1 MKTLKGE
8 SAPAALILLPEQMR
22 RINDVSALMQR
33 QMPSLPDHHVLLVN
47 KSHLLVKGL
56 LKLAA
61 GAVVIGSGP
70 SPNTTLSHQICSH
83 LHRLAQLGVGGLKAE
98 QLLTLQTQS
107 QELLGRLLER
117 VD

>member
-1 MKTLKGE
+1 
-8 SAPAALILLPEQMR
+8 
-22 RINDVSALMQR
+22 
-33 QMPSLPDHHVLLVN
+33 MPSLPDHHVLLVN
-47 KSHLLVKGL
+47 KTHPLVKGL